1 MERVRLTPP
10 DERRARGE
18 KARLYIRWMPRLG
31 AEAVALYE
39 LLRAL
44 PDAGIE
50 AVEAEEIA
58 DLLRTTPERARD
70 ALETLLENGFATEH
84 EGWIEV
90 HPLPPGAESARSVAG
105 SREELPAAEP
115 LEAASPESRE
125 VEVVRAEPEGVS
137 ADDYFRYMGSLPAP
151 HILEFLNGYCGRDGV
166 EPDVVREALRIASER
181 DARKMGYVRSIL
193 ERWVERGVKTVADV
207 ELFEQDRKLRL
218 VAEGGGSYGEYGKT
232 GSGYETGREVSGG
245 TDRQPAAG
253 FKEGY
258 EWFFGE

>member
-1 MERVRLTPP
+1 
-10 DERRARGE
+10 
-18 KARLYIRWMPRLG
+18 MPRLG

-39 LLRAL
+39 LLRTL

-58 DLLRTTPERARD
+58 DLLRTTPEGAQS
-70 ALETLLENGFATEH
+70 ALRTLLENGFATER

-90 HPLPPGAESARSVAG
+90 HPLPPGAEG
-105 SREELPAAEP
+105 SRETKAQRPSAELPAAEP
-115 LEAASPESRE
+115 SEAAPASPTPPEIRGRE

-207 ELFEQDRKLRL
+207 ERFEQDRKLRL

-232 GSGYETGREVSGG
+232 GGGYEAGKEVSGG